1 MTKSIYYNGGGID
14 NFAIEASCGGGR
26 RAEGRPLLD
35 LSLAQTQRMVP
46 FYCTSDDFPCEDG
59 SKTMFCHYSTR
70 RGYQTFC
77 IPEADSEILRFYSM
91 ITADLA
97 SAVT

>member
-26 RAEGRPLLD
+26 RAEGRLLLD

-59 SKTMFCHYSTR
+59 SKTMFATTLLAVDTR
-70 RGYQTFC
+70 RSASLRQTLKSF
-77 IPEADSEILRFYSM
+77 
-91 ITADLA
+91 A
-97 SAVT
+97 STQ